1 MEKDIAKKII
11 DKYEKSS
18 KSNENVKEG
27 NMSINFLSFEEY
39 NKDSNFKYR
48 ILINEAA
55 VRFERIKLVSIK
67 WISKDNIIERISFKL
82 EDIDQFY
89 DIAEVE
95 RKSDILNN
103 VLNELEFYEK
113 NIKYINIKNMISDL
127 KKQLLEKHKI
137 PKLIE
142 DNEKRNLI
150 LNALKGIDEILN
162 NQETIYERVFSK
174 KYLGNSKKFEKHL
187 RANIV
192 SLIKKYFSDISELD
206 DDQIL
211 NSIGIEKTTNEL
223 HIKGDVRFM
232 LNNKSIDLCNF
243 IYGIALNSQ
252 TIKELDLIDFNFNK
266 VISVENKANFNYLCS
281 REDNALII
289 FSSGFYS
296 PSQKRFLN
304 SLYRKIIETNDK
316 IEFYHW
322 GDIDLGGINIYKNI
336 KRYIFNNVKPYL
348 MDTDIM
354 EENIDYCEN
363 IDKEK
368 YIQKLKKLLEDDYIK
383 EMHDVIKFVIERR
396 LTLEQESLIF

>member
-1 MEKDIAKKII
+1 MEKDIAKRII
-11 DKYEKSS
+11 EKYEKSS
-18 KSNENVKEG
+18 KSNKNIKQG
-27 NMSINFLSFEEY
+27 NMSINFLSFKEY

-48 ILINEAA
+48 ISINEAA
-55 VRFERIKLVSIK
+55 VRLERIKLVSIK
-67 WISKDNIIERISFKL
+67 WISKDNIIEKISFKL
-82 EDIDQFY
+82 EDVDKFY

-95 RKSDILNN
+95 RKIDILND
-103 VLNELEFYEK
+103 VFNELEIYK
-113 NIKYINIKNMISDL
+113 RNIKHINIKNMIYDL

-142 DNEKRNLI
+142 DNEKRKLI
-150 LNALKGIDEILN
+150 LNALRGIDEILN
-162 NQETIYERVFSK
+162 NEETIYERVFSK

-192 SLIKKYFSDISELD
+192 SLIKKYFLDFSELD
-206 DDQIL
+206 DDQVL

-223 HIKGDVRFM
+223 HIKGNIRFM
-232 LNNKSIDLCNF
+232 LSNKNIDLSNF

-252 TIKELDLIDFNFNK
+252 TIKELELIDFTFNK

-281 REDNALII
+281 REDNTLII

-304 SLYRKIIETNDK
+304 SLYGKIIKINDK
-316 IEFYHW
+316 IRFYHW

-336 KRYIFNNVKPYL
+336 KRYIFSNVEPYK
-348 MDTDIM
+348 MDIDIIK
-354 EENIDYCEN
+354 ENIVYCEN
-363 IDKEK
+363 IEEDK
-368 YIQKLKKLLEDDYIK
+368 YIQKLKKLLEDDCIK
-383 EMHDVIKFVIERR
+383 EMHDVIKFLIERR